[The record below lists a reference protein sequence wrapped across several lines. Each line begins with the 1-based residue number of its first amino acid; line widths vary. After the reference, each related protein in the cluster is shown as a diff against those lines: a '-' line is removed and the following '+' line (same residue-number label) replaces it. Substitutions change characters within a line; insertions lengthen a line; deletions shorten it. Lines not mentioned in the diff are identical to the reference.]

1 MATILVVDDRDLN
14 RSVLTT
20 LLGYG
25 GHRLLEASSG
35 PEGLS
40 KVQAENPELVIT
52 DILMPEMDGYE
63 FVRKVRTLPIAHQPQ
78 IIFYSATYLE
88 NEALALARACGVNR
102 VICKPAEPDEVLRI
116 VGETLAQSSRE
127 DASTVET
134 RAPEREAVKVLSNK
148 LYQKVKE
155 LEDLNNE
162 LERRVSERTA
172 ELEKTNRSLQ
182 LQIAERQ
189 RAETE
194 AAKSNEERL
203 RMKGEFLSHVSHELR
218 SPLGVVHQFTTI
230 LLDGLGGSLTP
241 EQREYLEITL
251 RNVNQL
257 KGMID
262 DLLEASRADVGK
274 LAVRRSSI
282 PLQNVI
288 AEAVK
293 SQQPIAAQKD
303 ISLKPSVSDKLPFV
317 YADPARILQVLTN
330 LLDNAIKFSQ
340 PKTTITLRAQ
350 PFEEDPHF
358 VRISVAD
365 CGCGIKREEADRIF
379 DRLYQVKDSVDES
392 RRGLGL
398 GLYICKQVVD
408 LHGGSIWVKAKPGA
422 GSTFHFTLPVFTI
435 ENMIAPLLAGKGR
448 LAPSLAL
455 LTARVSPSSG
465 WQNEI
470 HRERALH
477 RIHQLLERCVLP
489 DVDVLLPAENCN
501 GAELFA
507 IVARTDERGAH
518 ILLSRIREQ
527 LSRCDDV
534 RNAQARLSLDSKV
547 FGLGDL
553 IQNLA
558 PERCAACVGDHLQQL
573 LNQSKTGANHNEQQ
587 QDTSH

>member
-1 MATILVVDDRDLN
+1 MATILVVDDQDLN
-14 RSVLTT
+14 RSVLTA

-25 GHRLLEASSG
+25 GHRLLEASNG
-35 PEGLS
+35 PDGLS
-40 KVQAENPELVIT
+40 KVQAENPELIIT
-52 DILMPEMDGYE
+52 DILMPDMDGYE

-102 VICKPAEPDEVLRI
+102 VICKPAEPEQVL
-116 VGETLAQSSRE
+116 
-127 DASTVET
+127 
-134 RAPEREAVKVLSNK
+134 EAVDESLAHLTLEGAQHADHKALEGEAVRVLSNK

-155 LEDLNNE
+155 LEELNSE
-162 LERRVSERTA
+162 LERRVAERTS
-172 ELEKTNRSLQ
+172 ELEQTNRSLQ
-182 LQIAERQ
+182 LQIVERQ

-230 LLDGLGGSLTP
+230 LLDGLGGPLAP

-282 PLQNVI
+282 PIENLIDQ
-288 AEAVK
+288 AVK
-293 SQQPIAAQKD
+293 SHRPIAAQKN
-303 ISLKPSVSDKLPFV
+303 ISLEYSVSAKLPLV
-317 YADPARILQVLTN
+317 YADSARVLQVLAN
-330 LLDNAIKFSQ
+330 LLDNAVKFSS
-340 PKTTITLRAQ
+340 PKTTVTLRAQ
-350 PFEEDPHF
+350 PFEEDPQF
-358 VRISVAD
+358 VRVSVAD
-365 CGCGIKREEADRIF
+365 CGCGIKQEEVDRIF
-379 DRLYQVKDSVDES
+379 DRLYQVKDAMDES

-408 LHGGSIWVKAKPGA
+408 LHGGSIWVEAKPGV

-435 ENMIAPLLAGKGR
+435 EKMIAPLLAGDGR

-455 LTARVSPSSG
+455 VTLRVSPTNG

-470 HRERALH
+470 HRERTLH
-477 RIHQLLERCVLP
+477 RVHQLLERCVLP
-489 DVDVLLPAENCN
+489 DVDVLLPAENFD
-501 GAELFA
+501 GSELFA
-507 IVARTDERGAH
+507 IVARADERGAH
-518 ILLSRIREQ
+518 VLLSRIREQ
-527 LSRCDDV
+527 LSRRDGATDSQI
-534 RNAQARLSLDSKV
+534 RFSLDSQV
-547 FGLGDL
+547 FSLTDL
-553 IQNLA
+553 VSNL
-558 PERCAACVGDHLQQL
+558 PVERCAACVGNHLQKL
-573 LNQSKTGANHNEQQ
+573 LKQSKTGANDSEQQ